1 MAKKFK
7 QSFSEIVADIRV
19 KGDSD
24 RNRRGGLQ
32 PRLGGFNLAGEFFD
46 PSGVLLRLAASE
58 IMPRQAAD
66 SVRSGALLAFESC
79 GCGGGPGGGCK
90 IVWFDSADVGRASLH
105 SEPTFVRGFGSPT
118 WIDLWPGNDRQVVF
132 AHGDVKWGS
141 MLL

>member
-7 QSFSEIVADIRV
+7 QSFIDIVADLRV

-24 RNRRGGLQ
+24 RYRRGGPQ
-32 PRLGGFNLAGEFFD
+32 PRPGGFNLAGEFFD

-58 IMPRQAAD
+58 IAPDQAAD
-66 SVRSGALLAFESC
+66 SVRGGALLAFESC
-79 GCGGGPGGGCK
+79 GCGGVPGGGCK
-90 IVWFDSADVGRASLH
+90 IECFDSADVVRANLH
-105 SEPTFVRGFGSPT
+105 GEPTFVRGFGSPT
-118 WIDLWPGNDRQVVF
+118 WIDLWSANDRQVVF